1 MILSGRADSVV
12 AQKRGMQKKRTIEK
26 RDLESDMFD
35 QQLNL
40 DLAFALFLRSNYIF
54 NDFSYNRFE
63 CENCQVLRV
72 IG

>member
-1 MILSGRADSVV
+1 
-12 AQKRGMQKKRTIEK
+12 MQRKRTIEK

-40 DLAFALFLRSNYIF
+40 DLLPLYDLAFALFFRSNYIF
-54 NDFSYNRFE
+54 NDFSYNCCEF
-63 CENCQVLRV
+63 ENCQVLRV